1 MSSKGGIKRN
11 HVYKKEEKK
20 KEKPKKRERELS
32 FVLTPKNVGGFSAS
46 KAALWY
52 IYWFSTKWTTS

>member
-1 MSSKGGIKRN
+1 M
-11 HVYKKEEKK
+11 K
-20 KEKPKKRERELS
+20 KEKKNRKTKKETESALS

-52 IYWFSTKWTTS
+52 IF

>member
-1 MSSKGGIKRN
+1 M
-11 HVYKKEEKK
+11 KKKSAYTKERK

-32 FVLTPKNVGGFSAS
+32 FVLTLKNVGGFSAS

-52 IYWFSTKWTTS
+52 IF